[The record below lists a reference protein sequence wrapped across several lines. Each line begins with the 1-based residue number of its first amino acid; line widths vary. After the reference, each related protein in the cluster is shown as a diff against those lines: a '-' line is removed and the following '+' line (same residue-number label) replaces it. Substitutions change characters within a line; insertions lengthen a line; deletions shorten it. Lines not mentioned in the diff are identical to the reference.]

1 MQTFSARRENRAKSI
16 QPYELALYAVQG
28 HDIWQ
33 DTPEEK
39 KIARA
44 GHPEDLVN
52 VALEDN
58 SHTMKI
64 GG

>member
-1 MQTFSARRENRAKSI
+1 MQTFSARQENRAKVI

-28 HDIWQ
+28 YIWQ

-39 KIARA
+39 RIARA
-44 GHPEDLVN
+44 GHTEDLAN

-58 SHTMKI
+58 AHTMRI